1 VKVGMRSLAGL
12 RPVPSES
19 VCVLRLGLGVVEGGW
34 VCFCTLVG
42 GLGEGFGLQPLT
54 GEWQCL
60 RALNCSNSS
69 PKRFPKDVRRT
80 GLARFGRRRFR
91 HVLEEGGMWKYL
103 FSSLAFSTLVGRL
116 FSVDVQES
124 G

>member
-1 VKVGMRSLAGL
+1 MSSLAGL
-12 RPVPSES
+12 CPVPSES
-19 VCVLRLGLGVVEGGW
+19 VCVLWLGLGVDEGGW
-34 VCFCTLVG
+34 VCFCSLVC

-54 GEWQCL
+54 GERQCL

-69 PKRFPKDVRRT
+69 PKRLLKDVRRT
-80 GLARFGRRRFR
+80 GLPRFGRRRFR

-103 FSSLAFSTLVGRL
+103 FASSAFSTMDGRL
-116 FSVDVQES
+116 FSVDAQES